1 MKHGKIQSKN
11 SKRTKK
17 SQSQSCSRFTIWTC
31 PKKHVSATDPDRA
44 AACSEIPS
52 EMSLWQ
58 GLHGIGLPFHIS
70 ALPFTCAVS
79 PFHPFPPNDLMR
91 RFCYLVGM
99 AEKVLLL
106 NTWQRR
112 PLLQR
117 IEECHDV
124 DSTTF
129 SQSQLSHHRN
139 HRRVQS
145 VVLDG
150 SPFSKDDDAKKSQN
164 KSW

>member
-1 MKHGKIQSKN
+1 MEKIKAKIPSER
-11 SKRTKK
+11 KR

-31 PKKHVSATDPDRA
+31 PKKHVSATGPDRA
-44 AACSEIPS
+44 AACSEIQS

-79 PFHPFPPNDLMR
+79 PFHPFPPNDLMI

-106 NTWQRR
+106 NTWQR

-117 IEECHDV
+117 IEECHDA

-129 SQSQLSHHRN
+129 SPQLSHHRN

-150 SPFSKDDDAKKSQN
+150 SPFSKDDAKKSQN